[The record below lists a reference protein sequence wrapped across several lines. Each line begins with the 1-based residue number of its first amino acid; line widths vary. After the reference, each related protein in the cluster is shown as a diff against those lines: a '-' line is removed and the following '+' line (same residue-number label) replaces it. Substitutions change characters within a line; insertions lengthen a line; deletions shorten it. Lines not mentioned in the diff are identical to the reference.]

1 MHHEARILDSHAGA
15 ALDQRRAVEENVG
28 WRVRKCSEHFGQ
40 RLIEEMCRARHQ
52 QDVGT
57 RRFLQSINELQ
68 RIGETA
74 LDCKL
79 LSRRD
84 RFRQVKHAAAKAL
97 RQFAVAAVAVE
108 KIANVAAEIEKYP
121 GIRQQWA
128 QMEKDRIVPDAGPLR

>member
-1 MHHEARILDSHAGA
+1 
-15 ALDQRRAVEENVG
+15 
-28 WRVRKCSEHFGQ
+28 
-40 RLIEEMCRARHQ
+40 MCRARHQ

-84 RFRQVKHAAAKAL
+84 RFRQVKHAPAKAL

-128 QMEKDRIVPDAGPLR
+128 QMEKDRIVTDAGPLRHRQLPVDIQWVGVRTIEVLARVSISLRDR